1 MVSKKNLNLFSTK
14 VKLKSIIFSLFG
26 IFSFF
31 INITINSRKTVP
43 MVHIMDFI
51 KKLLTRP
58 VVNVLVMISCIMVL
72 IMSIISKFD
81 KEKKFFISQYYKKD
95 NIFSYFMY
103 LTAAIFSIM
112 IVFNIGPDYII
123 VPKVGTSS
131 ITVAGDVLF
140 SVTVAGTLVTF
151 LLEFGFFEFL
161 GYLIEPIMRKVF
173 LLPGKSAVDAL
184 SSFVA
189 SPAVGVMITNDLYKR
204 NEYTKKE
211 ACSITTN
218 FSVCSLG
225 AFAFLS
231 ATAGVEQYYT
241 KIVFSG
247 LLIAFLMA
255 IIMVRIPP
263 LSRKDSVYYNNKI
276 QTSEERA
283 SIKYH
288 KGMIKEALFIAFEKT
303 RNTKTDIFIKG
314 FTSSFMFGIKV
325 VSYIV
330 SLSVFSLIIA
340 NYTSI
345 VKYIGMP
352 MIPIL
357 KILNIPNAEIIAPS
371 TLVGIFGLAIPTILI
386 KGKSIA
392 AVSSF
397 FVVVLS
403 TSQIIFFTESANAM
417 LESEIPLSF
426 LDLVY
431 IFFIRTIFLIPI
443 IALVTKIIF

>member
-1 MVSKKNLNLFSTK
+1 M
-14 VKLKSIIFSLFG
+14 
-26 IFSFF
+26 
-31 INITINSRKTVP
+31 
-43 MVHIMDFI
+43 
-51 KKLLTRP
+51 
-58 VVNVLVMISCIMVL
+58 
-72 IMSIISKFD
+72 
-81 KEKKFFISQYYKKD
+81 
-95 NIFSYFMY
+95 
-103 LTAAIFSIM
+103 
-112 IVFNIGPDYII
+112 
-123 VPKVGTSS
+123 
-131 ITVAGDVLF
+131 
-140 SVTVAGTLVTF
+140 
-151 LLEFGFFEFL
+151 
-161 GYLIEPIMRKVF
+161 
-173 LLPGKSAVDAL
+173 
-184 SSFVA
+184 
-189 SPAVGVMITNDLYKR
+189 
-204 NEYTKKE
+204 
-211 ACSITTN
+211 
-218 FSVCSLG
+218 
-225 AFAFLS
+225 
-231 ATAGVEQYYT
+231 
-241 KIVFSG
+241 
-247 LLIAFLMA
+247 
-255 IIMVRIPP
+255 
-263 LSRKDSVYYNNKI
+263 YYNNKI